1 MAIPPNAVTVLG
13 QMALPRQQHRFQVTP
28 IVGLIPPDVQFH
40 ANEGEVADVFE
51 MPLREALTLSR
62 YYPLDIHRA
71 GHTHRIYLSWY
82 HSQFIWG

>member
-1 MAIPPNAVTVLG
+1 M
-13 QMALPRQQHRFQVTP
+13 QFQ
-28 IVGLIPPDVQFH
+28 

-71 GHTHRIYLSWY
+71 GHTHRIYLSGTTASLSGADRGH
-82 HSQFIWG
+82 HSTPGSAGQYLIRIA